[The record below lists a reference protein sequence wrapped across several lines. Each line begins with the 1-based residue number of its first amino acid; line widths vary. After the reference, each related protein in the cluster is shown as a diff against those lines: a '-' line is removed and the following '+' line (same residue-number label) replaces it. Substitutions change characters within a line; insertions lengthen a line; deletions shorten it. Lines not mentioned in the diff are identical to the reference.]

1 MSVSEFL
8 AQYEGTECFIC
19 FPEEGFE
26 IYIPD
31 KDSINS
37 DSLKKLL
44 DELWVV
50 GFNSVDENCIN
61 ITVNTSITFNN

>member
-8 AQYEGTECFIC
+8 AQYEGTECYIC

-26 IYIPD
+26 LYIPD
-31 KDSINS
+31 KDAIAS
-37 DSLKKLL
+37 DSLKKVL

-50 GFNSVDENCIN
+50 GFNAVDENVIN
-61 ITVNTSITFNN
+61 ISVNTGITFYS